1 MDLLTLAKTI
11 ADRVE
16 IAASRAAVPVA
27 VCVIDTHGNVI
38 LKHRMSGA
46 SAFSIELSERKA
58 YTSALVGM
66 RTTDL
71 LPLVQPGQD
80 LFPLMTVAG
89 GRYCAMGGGAPVMQE
104 GERVAGVGV
113 SGGTVDQDVAI
124 LEAGLRDADVPSFAG
139 PVAS

>member
-1 MDLLTLAKTI
+1 MDLLAFAKTI

-16 IAASRAAVPVA
+16 AAASRAEVPVA

-58 YTSALVGM
+58 YTLVGM
-66 RTTDL
+66 RTADL

-89 GRYCAMGGGAPVMQE
+89 GRYCAMGGGAPLSRE

-113 SGGTVDQDVAI
+113 SGGTVEQDVAI
-124 LEAGLRDADVPSFAG
+124 LEAALRDA
-139 PVAS
+139 

>member
-1 MDLLTLAKTI
+1 MDSLALAKTI

-16 IAASRAAVPVA
+16 IAAARAEVPVA
-27 VCVIDTHGNVI
+27 VSVIDTHGNVI

-46 SAFSIELSERKA
+46 AAFSIELSERKA

-66 RTTDL
+66 RTVDL
-71 LPLVQPGQD
+71 LPLVQPGRD

-89 GRYCAMGGGAPVMQE
+89 GRYCAMGGGAPVMRG

-113 SGGTVDQDVAI
+113 SGGSVEQDVAI
-124 LEAGLRDADVPSFAG
+124 LEAGLREESAMSFVKA
-139 PVAS
+139 